1 MSTDFSNLEDAIKFI
16 EQNQK
21 KIEAY
26 QKQQARMANYQRANP
41 EKCREKANKYY
52 NNIKE
57 NNPEKYEQMKAQ
69 KRTRYTAQKAVTNSL
84 EGANG
89 MHSSHMSTVQEI
101 VN

>member
-1 MSTDFSNLEDAIKFI
+1 MSAEFSNLEDAVKFI

-26 QKQQARMANYQRANP
+26 QKQQTRMSNYQKANP

-69 KRTRYTAQKAVTNSL
+69 KRTRYTAQKE

-89 MHSSHMSTVQEI
+89 MHPSHTTAETV
-101 VN
+101 N